1 MSLTICFSDGAE
13 RGFEDVEG
21 KVETAYQVLPSGVLL
36 HLRKDAGE
44 KWHIVFEYSP
54 HAWKHVYGTRF
65 THSTDNLGSTDG
77 NQKGSTGGRMAV
89 IQ

>member
-1 MSLTICFSDGAE
+1 MALTIGFSDGTE

-21 KVETAYQVLPSGVLL
+21 SVETAYQVLPSGVLL

-44 KWHIVFEYSP
+44 RWYIVFEYAP

-65 THSTDNLGSTDG
+65 TLSTEKLGGTDG
-77 NQKGSTGGRMAV
+77 VQKAAPGNRAMAN
-89 IQ
+89 